1 MDYENNFENNFD
13 SVNAAEAK
21 SSAAFSDWTQKLR
34 FDRSFSAK
42 LILSDPKIK
51 EYYAEIATEILKYA
65 ERPTE
70 RPSERP
76 TSISLFRPKNSAF
89 MPTRSNQPTI

>member
-1 MDYENNFENNFD
+1 MDYENNFENDFGNNPGND
-13 SVNAAEAK
+13 TGNDIGNVNAAEAK

-51 EYYAEIATEILKYA
+51 EY
-65 ERPTE
+65 
-70 RPSERP
+70 
-76 TSISLFRPKNSAF
+76 
-89 MPTRSNQPTI
+89 